1 MFLTCLLIKV
11 SIEVSKVIKTRYLH
25 SVVLEHW
32 DVWNSYKIVDR
43 QKNKNKKKH
52 KKQKKQQQISEWK
65 VDLYIDNLSESDVIK
80 IQIEICFVNRWT
92 FPYNFVFCCTGRG
105 KTYFKDCLVNR
116 REYVTILGL
125 FVSRCELAAEP

>member
-52 KKQKKQQQISEWK
+52 KKQKKQQISEWK
-65 VDLYIDNLSESDVIK
+65 VDLYIDNLSE
-80 IQIEICFVNRWT
+80 
-92 FPYNFVFCCTGRG
+92 
-105 KTYFKDCLVNR
+105 
-116 REYVTILGL
+116 
-125 FVSRCELAAEP
+125 

>member
-1 MFLTCLLIKV
+1 LTDK
-11 SIEVSKVIKTRYLH
+11 KK
-25 SVVLEHW
+25 
-32 DVWNSYKIVDR
+32 
-43 QKNKNKKKH
+43 QKQKKNKKK
-52 KKQKKQQQISEWK
+52 QKKQQISEWK

-125 FVSRCELAAEP
+125 FVSRCELAAEPYPFMVLFILFFFVYDPQKKKKKKGP